1 MAVTH
6 TRIIQMRKLGLDPV
20 KRRAVEKRA
29 FDITLAAV
37 GLLAL
42 SWLIAILWVVAAIET
57 RGNGFFMQHR
67 VGRFGQTFKI
77 LKIKTMFDHSRAAAR
92 CPVAIVNTNCI
103 TRSGRFMR
111 RYKLDELPQL
121 WNIVRGEMSFVGPR
135 PDVPGFADC
144 LEGEERAILA
154 LRPGVTGPASLRF
167 RNEEEEFANVQDPV
181 AYNRNVVWP
190 EKIRLNLAYLKKND
204 MWTDLYI
211 IWRSCIPCR
220 TSLNEQADKAG

>member
-1 MAVTH
+1 MAVTN

-20 KRRAVEKRA
+20 KRRALEKRA
-29 FDITLAAV
+29 FDVTLAAV

-57 RGNGFFMQHR
+57 RGNGFFIQHR

-77 LKIKTMFDHSRAAAR
+77 IKIKTMFDPSRAAAR

-121 WNIVRGEMSFVGPR
+121 WNIMRGEMSFVGPR
-135 PDVPGFADC
+135 PDVPGFADR
-144 LEGEERAILA
+144 LQGEERAILA

-167 RNEEEEFANVQDPV
+167 RNEEEDFANVQDPV

-190 EKIRLNLAYLKKND
+190 EKIRLNLAYLNKND

-211 IWRSCIPCR
+211 IWRSCIPCKN
-220 TSLNEQADKAG
+220 SLNEQTDKAG